1 MTAIPERRRRR
12 TVFGVVSAGVLVALA
27 ATMFGVGISTL
38 ANSKEGEAVGID
50 ERPQVNFPDT
60 PNALLAVED
69 DQGQLASLV
78 VMTLTPEGR
87 GGSIVTIPVNA
98 DSTGGFGV
106 QRRPIDASFDP
117 ADISELTDSTEEM
130 LSITIQRAEAI
141 DAKGLATLLETS
153 DSIQVDLPDDVL
165 DADGATVQPA
175 GSRTLTLAEAIEVL
189 VASDP
194 MQPRASTHGTDVAI
208 WEALA
213 AAAPASVSA
222 TVSTDAVVAPTAPDT
237 ASDLLVRLF
246 QGEVGVRDIATV
258 PLTDAENPTDADV
271 VLLDRRDSTLVFA
284 QVSPALVSTPNTGL
298 KVRIVANF
306 TDDEIASTDGLYD
319 STTDLAIEL
328 IGRLLFLSGNVV
340 SVDTAPTGPP
350 DVTVIEVADKQW
362 IESSKEAAGQF
373 FGPAEVRLA
382 DTVLEGVDIQVTLGR
397 SYLKYEMGRGGSVP
411 DSELEFPGS
420 SLPVDTTDPTGTVQG
435 DG

>member
-12 TVFGVVSAGVLVALA
+12 TVFGVVGALVLFALA
-27 ATMFGVGISTL
+27 STMFGVGIVTL
-38 ANSKEGEAVGID
+38 ANSKEGEAVGVD

-69 DQGQLASLV
+69 DDGQLASLV

-87 GGSIVTIPVNA
+87 GGSIVPIPVNA
-98 DSTGGFGV
+98 DSTGGFGL

-117 ADISELTDSTEEM
+117 ADVSELTDAVEEM
-130 LSITIQRAEAI
+130 LSISIQRSEVV
-141 DAKGLATLLETS
+141 DAAGLASLLETP
-153 DSIQVDLPDDVL
+153 DSIQVDLPENVV
-165 DADGATVQPA
+165 DADGSIVEPA
-175 GSRTLTLAEAIEVL
+175 GSQTLTLAKATEVL

-194 MQPRASTHGTDVAI
+194 TQPRASTHSTDVAI

-213 AAAPASVSA
+213 ATAPVSVSA

-246 QGEVGVRDIATV
+246 QGDVGVRDIATV
-258 PLTDAENPTDADV
+258 AVTEEENPTDADV

-306 TDDEIASTDGLYD
+306 TDEDIASTDGLYD

-350 DVTVIEVADKQW
+350 DITVIEVADEQW

-397 SYLKYEMGRGGSVP
+397 SYLEYEMGRGRSVP

-420 SLPVDTTDPTGTVQG
+420 SLPVDTTDPTGTVEG